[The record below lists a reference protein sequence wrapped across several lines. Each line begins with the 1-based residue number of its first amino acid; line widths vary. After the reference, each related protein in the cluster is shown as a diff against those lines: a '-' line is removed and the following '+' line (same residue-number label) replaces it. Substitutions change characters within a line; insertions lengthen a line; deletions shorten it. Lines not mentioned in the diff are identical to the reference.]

1 MDDAEAI
8 RLLKGGDI
16 SGLEALVRRYQ
27 VKAVRTAFLIT
38 NDEPLAEDVVQD
50 TFLRIYRRIRTNARG
65 FDETLPFDAYLM
77 RSVVNGSLNAM
88 RGLSRFTSL
97 DEPSDAVNALLA
109 RAASV
114 ETEIEQEQ
122 VRSEILTA
130 VASLPPKQ
138 RAVVVQRYYLGMS
151 EREMAQ
157 ALEAPRG
164 TIKWLLSTARDRL
177 RDLLRPGRSQ
187 E

>member
-16 SGLEALVRRYQ
+16 GGLAALVRRHQ
-27 VKAVRTAFLIT
+27 VRAVRAAFLIT
-38 NDEPLAEDVVQD
+38 NDKPMAEDIVQD
-50 TFLRIYRRIRTNARG
+50 TFLRIYRRIRSNARE
-65 FDETLPFDAYLM
+65 FDETLPFEAYLM
-77 RSVVNGSLNAM
+77 RSVVNGSLNAL
-88 RGLSRFTSL
+88 RAQRRLASL
-97 DEPSDAVNALLA
+97 DDIPDPVDDLLA

-122 VRSEILTA
+122 VRSEVLTA
-130 VASLPPKQ
+130 VASLGPKQ
-138 RAVVVQRYYLGMS
+138 RAVIVQRYYLGMS
-151 EREMAQ
+151 EREMAL

-177 RDLLRPGRSQ
+177 RTLLRPGRSQ